1 MAQLILNIKS
11 EKKISFIKEV
21 LSAFN
26 DYVEVVDKKAA
37 SKLSSKEKRLLE
49 GIDESVDFINK
60 YDKKTQQ
67 KMFE

>member
-1 MAQLILNIKS
+1 MKIKFLQ
-11 EKKISFIKEV
+11 KIGEAI
-21 LSAFN
+21 
-26 DYVEVVDKKAA
+26 DKNSA